1 MVTPNTGFDATVPQV
16 ATVEAAPANGSLLGN
31 ASALFIG
38 QAIGLVV
45 PLLVV
50 PYLARVLGPA
60 GWGPVL
66 AAQSLANWLIL
77 IFEFGFDL
85 SGTRAV
91 ARSRASADAMAGVV
105 HRVQSAKVLLVVAA
119 LPVVALGLAAV
130 PSVRHT
136 PMLFGWA
143 VVFAVLRGLSP
154 LWFFQGIERMRRAV
168 AVDTVGRAIAA
179 LGVFVVVHRAEDGW
193 RVVALQALLSGVTL
207 LILTTWLD
215 RHVSFR
221 SPNIRDGAATLREN
235 SSIFACRLS
244 SGLYI
249 QANTLVLSAL
259 AAPAIVAFFG
269 GAERIIRAA
278 INLLQPLTQ
287 AFLPRVSFLRSS
299 DPNGAEQVI
308 RYALAGVGFIGLSM
322 GLVAF
327 FGTHALVHIL
337 LGAGYESA
345 IPVLR
350 LLAFLPP
357 LVAIN
362 TVFSMYWAVP
372 FGHERLLLRTIISAA
387 VVNLALAM
395 LLVPR
400 WGAPGMAVAAI
411 SAELVV
417 LGILGTAYSRR
428 SG

>member
-16 ATVEAAPANGSLLGN
+16 ASVEAPPAHGSLLGN

-91 ARSRASADAMAGVV
+91 ARTRTSADAMAGVV
-105 HRVQSAKVLLVVAA
+105 HRVQSAKLLLVIGAAPIVA
-119 LPVVALGLAAV
+119 VGLAAV

-154 LWFFQGIERMRRAV
+154 LWFYQGIERMRRAV
-168 AVDTVGRAIAA
+168 AVDTAGRAIAA
-179 LGVFVVVHRAEDGW
+179 LGVFVVVHRPEDGW
-193 RVVALQALLSGVTL
+193 RVVALQAALSAVTL
-207 LILTTWLD
+207 LLLTTWLD
-215 RHVSFR
+215 RHVAFR
-221 SPNIRDGAATLREN
+221 SPRLRDGAATLREN

-259 AAPAIVAFFG
+259 AAPSIVAFFG
-269 GAERIIRAA
+269 GAERIVRAG

-287 AFLPRVSFLRSS
+287 AFLPRLSFLRSA
-299 DPNGAEQVI
+299 DPTGAERVI

-327 FGTHALVHIL
+327 FGARILVHGL
-337 LGAGYESA
+337 LGAGYDSA
-345 IPVLR
+345 VPVLR

-357 LVAIN
+357 LVAVN
-362 TVFSMYWAVP
+362 TVFSMYWALP

-387 VVNLALAM
+387 VANLLLAV
-395 LLVPR
+395 LLVPSL
-400 WGAPGMAVAAI
+400 GAPGMAIAAI

-417 LGILGTAYSRR
+417 LMMLGTAYVRR
-428 SG
+428 SS